1 MTKSVTINRE
11 NLLCDKMTN
20 KINVLHFADIHIG
33 MENYGHIDSSTGINS
48 RVIDFLRR
56 FDEVID
62 YGLSH
67 EVDLVI
73 FAGDA
78 FKTRDPSPTLQ
89 REFARRVK
97 RIVDAGVPVVMLV
110 GNHDLPAMEKK
121 ASSIDIYRTLG
132 VPNVFV
138 GWTEEL
144 HVVKTKHGAVQVIT
158 IPYPMVSRL
167 LSYSERKSKS
177 IDDLDK
183 ELQEI
188 VGESIR
194 ALAAKLDP
202 TLPSILVGHFSV
214 HGARVGSERTM
225 MVGRDVM
232 MVKSVLTEE
241 NVDYVALG
249 HIHTHQNLNENHYPS
264 VVYPGSLERVDFN
277 EENEE
282 KGFCWIELERENTKW
297 QFVPV
302 NARDFLTIPIDVRE
316 EDDPM
321 LAVQA
326 QIAQYEI
333 RDKIVRVLLRLRSD
347 QDASLRDKDIRVLL
361 QDANSIA
368 AIQRR
373 VERETRHRLGALLPE
388 ELTQKEL
395 LQRYLFASNVDDAR
409 IEILLHRAEKIFNP
423 TNEALL

>member
-1 MTKSVTINRE
+1 
-11 NLLCDKMTN
+11 
-20 KINVLHFADIHIG
+20 VLHFADIHIG
-33 MENYGHIDSSTGINS
+33 MENYGHLDSSTGINS
-48 RVIDFLRR
+48 RVLDFLHR

-62 YGLSH
+62 YGLAH

-97 RIVDAGVPVVMLV
+97 RFVDADVPIVMLV

-132 VPNVFV
+132 VPNVIV
-138 GWTEEL
+138 GWSEDL
-144 HVVKTKHGAVQVIT
+144 HVVDTKRGRVQVVT

-183 ELQEI
+183 ELREI

-194 ALAAKLDP
+194 ALAARLDP
-202 TLPSILVGHFSV
+202 ALPSILVGHFSV
-214 HGARVGSERTM
+214 HGAVVGSERTM

-241 NVDYVALG
+241 QVDYVALG
-249 HIHTHQNLNENHYPS
+249 HIHTHQDLNENRYPA
-264 VVYPGSLERVDFN
+264 VVYPGSLERIDFN
-277 EENEE
+277 EEKVV
-282 KGFCWIELERENTKW
+282 KGFCWVELEREHTKW
-297 QFVPV
+297 RFVPV
-302 NARDFLTIPIDVRE
+302 NARQFLTIPIDVRE

-326 QIAQYEI
+326 HITQSDIK
-333 RDKIVRVLLRLRSD
+333 DKVVRVLLQLRAD
-347 QDASLRDKDIRVLL
+347 QDASLRDRDLRLL
-361 QDANSIA
+361 LHEAHSIA

-373 VERETRHRLGALLPE
+373 VEREARHRFGKLMPE
-388 ELTQKEL
+388 ELTHKEL
-395 LQRYLFASNVDDAR
+395 LQKYLFASNVDEVR
-409 IEILLHRAEKIFNP
+409 IDVLLQRADEIFNSA
-423 TNEALL
+423 NESILFRK